1 MLRNHDCKF
10 GSGIST
16 LSKKA
21 RLIIEQ
27 NVKLGCVEL
36 FGHDLHVG
44 AYTYIRSGCELHAI
58 ERIGRFCSI
67 ANNVIIG
74 LAKNTHPMHWLSTS
88 IFNGKAYGQ
97 FLQDLE
103 SNPASIGHDCW
114 IGRDVLIMEGVKIGN
129 GAIIGA
135 RSVVIADVPPYAIV
149 VGTPARI
156 IRYRFDE
163 GMIHRLE
170 KIKWWNYPAEYLLAL
185 DFSDIKKC
193 VEELEKTPGSAR
205 ATYRE
210 ICLTREGMSIL
221 DQ

>member
-1 MLRNHDCKF
+1 MLPTHLPILRRHPHLILLETF
-10 GSGIST
+10 G
-16 LSKKA
+16 
-21 RLIIEQ
+21 Q
-27 NVKLGCVEL
+27 
-36 FGHDLHVG
+36 
-44 AYTYIRSGCELHAI
+44 
-58 ERIGRFCSI
+58 
-67 ANNVIIG
+67 
-74 LAKNTHPMHWLSTS
+74 THL
-88 IFNGKAYGQ
+88 
-97 FLQDLE
+97 L
-103 SNPASIGHDCW
+103 
-114 IGRDVLIMEGVKIGN
+114 
-129 GAIIGA
+129 
-135 RSVVIADVPPYAIV
+135 